1 MTPLVVTAHRRM
13 SAARYLNVN
22 AKQFHVSEI
31 DLDSD
36 SPPKVGGRLPG
47 NERSWACRIDAI
59 RSLGLSL
66 EQAE

>member
-1 MTPLVVTAHRRM
+1 MTPLVVIAHRRM

-22 AKQFHVSEI
+22 ATQVHVSEI

-47 NERSWACRIDAI
+47 NESFWACRIDAI
-59 RSLGLSL
+59 RSLGSTL
-66 EQAE
+66 EQAA